1 MKYKSRLKPEF
12 SIMMTPMIDVV
23 FLLLIFFMV
32 TYTQADRTAQ
42 TVSLPRSSTSAP
54 VDVNK
59 ILVVSLKKDGSVYVK
74 DKKLSKQEFTREVK
88 KYIQDTGLKQIILR
102 GDELV
107 PYGSLMEIMDIAKE
121 SGIEKI
127 SLSTRSTQRRD
138 S

>member
-54 VDVNK
+54 ADVNK

>member
-32 TYTQADRTAQ
+32 TYTQTDRTAQ

-54 VDVNK
+54 ADVNK

-127 SLSTRSTQRRD
+127 SLSTRSTQRRNY
-138 S
+138 

>member
-1 MKYKSRLKPEF
+1 
-12 SIMMTPMIDVV
+12 MMTPMIDVV

-32 TYTQADRTAQ
+32 TYTQTDRTAQ

-54 VDVNK
+54 ADVNK

-127 SLSTRSTQRRD
+127 SLSTRSTQRRNY
-138 S
+138 